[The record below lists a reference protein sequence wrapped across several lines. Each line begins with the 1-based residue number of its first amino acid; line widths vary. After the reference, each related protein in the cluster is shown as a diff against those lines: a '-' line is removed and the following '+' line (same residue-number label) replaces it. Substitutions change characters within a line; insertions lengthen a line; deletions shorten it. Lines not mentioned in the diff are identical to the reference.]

1 MFVLL
6 LTVFVDLVGFGIVL
20 PILPFY
26 AQAYDASAVQITLLV
41 SVHSGM
47 QIISSPIWGRLS
59 DRYGRKN
66 ILLLTLAG
74 GGLAFLWFG
83 YAGSLM
89 GLFLARGLSGA
100 MAGNIAVAQAYLADI
115 TTTEDRAGA
124 MGRFGAAFG
133 LGFVVGPVLGGL
145 MIGAQP
151 SLNDFALPCL
161 VAAAFSLAAIVLGLI
176 MLREPQRRQSKEG
189 GKTRLGQLAAAVR
202 ANGIPPIIGLNFLVT
217 FAFTALMALLPLWC
231 QARLGWGP
239 PEVSYAYAYIGLL
252 VAALHGLLVGPLT
265 RTFGEPRLLF
275 LGAIS
280 LSTGMLSMPWIDG
293 IASFAGVVLLL
304 CMGTSFCHPVL
315 TAMISQRADGDHQG
329 TVMGA
334 TSSIAALGRICS
346 PPLAGLLFS
355 QLGPNWPML
364 MGGIIVLPVAVAAAW
379 MSLKFER
386 RQDQ

>member
-1 MFVLL
+1 
-6 LTVFVDLVGFGIVL
+6 
-20 PILPFY
+20 
-26 AQAYDASAVQITLLV
+26 
-41 SVHSGM
+41 
-47 QIISSPIWGRLS
+47 
-59 DRYGRKN
+59 
-66 ILLLTLAG
+66 
-74 GGLAFLWFG
+74 
-83 YAGSLM
+83 
-89 GLFLARGLSGA
+89 
-100 MAGNIAVAQAYLADI
+100 
-115 TTTEDRAGA
+115 
-124 MGRFGAAFG
+124 
-133 LGFVVGPVLGGL
+133 
-145 MIGAQP
+145 
-151 SLNDFALPCL
+151 
-161 VAAAFSLAAIVLGLI
+161 
-176 MLREPQRRQSKEG
+176 
-189 GKTRLGQLAAAVR
+189 
-202 ANGIPPIIGLNFLVT
+202 
-217 FAFTALMALLPLWC
+217 
-231 QARLGWGP
+231 
-239 PEVSYAYAYIGLL
+239 
-252 VAALHGLLVGPLT
+252 LT